1 MKSGW
6 QWKQKDDEFE
16 RDFKAE
22 LAELEIDCKSMGVNS
37 EPRRHCPSWQ
47 QIGDWMVLRKLMLW
61 TNHISR
67 STPGIDELVSFQQ
80 NWSWE
85 WICPPFLY
93 SYQNESTRKAIYAFV
108 VCSNKI
114 LTSSS
119 QGKPLKKTL
128 HSFLSERGKKD
139 DASSALKF
147 LYDCHFRAGYN
158 SRFPK
163 EKWIGYITLGSEK
176 GHPYTAIACVS
187 IILIDKPRL
196 RNVYKANYTDS
207 ACFSSY
213 LTVHI
218 KGCVYLHGS
227 GMDPKNLKSA

>member
-1 MKSGW
+1 MS
-6 QWKQKDDEFE
+6 
-16 RDFKAE
+16 
-22 LAELEIDCKSMGVNS
+22 
-37 EPRRHCPSWQ
+37 
-47 QIGDWMVLRKLMLW
+47 LW
-61 TNHISR
+61 
-67 STPGIDELVSFQQ
+67 SFQQ

-93 SYQNESTRKAIYAFV
+93 SYQNESIRKAIYAFV

-114 LTSSS
+114 LTSSR
-119 QGKPLKKTL
+119 QGKPLKKHPTFV
-128 HSFLSERGKKD
+128 FLSKRGKK
-139 DASSALKF
+139 DASSALQF
-147 LYDCHFRAGYN
+147 LYDCHFRAEYS

-163 EKWIGYITLGSEK
+163 EKWTGCIILCSEE

-218 KGCVYLHGS
+218 KGCVYLYGS
-227 GMDPKNLKSA
+227 GMDPKNLKAA